1 MSGNSEQIR
10 EIMDAY
16 EWVQDTKKQLGDL
29 DIGQLIEAEI
39 KEFMSQNPGY
49 SEEVVENLLFEKNRG
64 KVTKVKIFNWWIL
77 GGAITQ
83 VTYWKLRRK

>member
-16 EWVQDTKKQLGDL
+16 EWVQDTKQQLGEL

-39 KEFMSQNPGY
+39 KEFMSQNPDY

-64 KVTKVKIFNWWIL
+64 KVTKEKIFNWGIL